1 MVTELHVTLYLQ
13 TLGIRILKFQKIE
26 NKILDIA
33 NIIYYNCLKIQNVI
47 LVCVCLPLVEHGRT
61 DFRVNRQTKLRQCPN
76 TGGTTR
82 CSGEIVRQD
91 DRECPE
97 HWRHGDIG
105 CQLSWCSSPFK
116 TGIDSIPM

>member
-61 DFRVNRQTKLRQCPN
+61 DFRVNRQTKLRQCPS
-76 TGGTTR
+76 TDGTTR
-82 CSGEIVRQD
+82 CSDEIVRQD
-91 DRECPE
+91 DRNVP
-97 HWRHGDIG
+97 
-105 CQLSWCSSPFK
+105 S
-116 TGIDSIPM
+116 TGGTAILDAN